1 MLLGIALEQ
10 INLLNTHCQV
20 PIILQ
25 VLLSG
30 IALLEVFFLNKNL
43 CNIYHAVYYLIC
55 LEPDLFIYSFI
66 YCRKNFLPN
75 ENQRKSRLWKKF
87 LFRHHFRIVFCW

>member
-30 IALLEVFFLNKNL
+30 IALLEVFFSYIK
-43 CNIYHAVYYLIC
+43 IYATFIM
-55 LEPDLFIYSFI
+55 LFII
-66 YCRKNFLPN
+66 
-75 ENQRKSRLWKKF
+75 
-87 LFRHHFRIVFCW
+87 

>member
-30 IALLEVFFLNKNL
+30 IALLEFFFLHKNV
-43 CNIYHAVYYLIC
+43 CNIYHSA
-55 LEPDLFIYSFI
+55 SFTLDFAMG
-66 YCRKNFLPN
+66 RDTL
-75 ENQRKSRLWKKF
+75 RL
-87 LFRHHFRIVFCW
+87 